1 MKKGIAILLV
11 MFFCIAWILPMPAHA
26 AQNAVADKEYFIKSL
41 ENISYPE
48 VANNQF
54 TKPGT
59 KLAGKFSLDSNISVQ
74 DKDST
79 FSSLC
84 IKGGVDYTVDM
95 AKYQG
100 QFDVSMSGKLDDT
113 ASHNNRVNIDSSIY
127 WDRDK
132 LFITGETLK
141 ELADIFGEELP
152 VQCPQYVYQD
162 FNEDTLVSFEEQLQQ
177 SQNFYKNYPGYNDFR
192 RQLLTALIMPVP
204 AGCFSKDGNTAVLSM
219 DKRAL
224 VLYLCNMNDKAF
236 IDSLLK
242 VFQPLFPELT
252 SRDLREVFSDIAESS
267 EESLLKEL
275 ENLDIKELRITISG
289 SQITVNCRI
298 SCKIDGDIIDFT
310 LSSHSNGSTAGI
322 DFKAAVSV
330 DSLKMDMALE
340 GKNSIANSIVNQ
352 DATFRF
358 GFSEKSDYLQVSA
371 DCKSKMQ
378 DDQTA
383 GNGTFD
389 VKAKFSNE
397 SLNMKATIN
406 YTAKVKENL
415 QLNVPRL
422 NSSNSLSL
430 DELFPEDQADYED
443 ELIIVVDGDWMEM
456 EEGVAPFIQNGR
468 TMVPL
473 RSIGEYL
480 GCDVEWIPPN
490 QINMSYGNTLINLKA
505 NNNTYQIN
513 SATKTLD
520 APPVIVNGRTYVP
533 LRVVGE
539 AFDYN
544 VEYDADL
551 GIIYLDRR

>member
-41 ENISYPE
+41 KNISYPE

-54 TKPGT
+54 TKLET

-113 ASHNNRVNIDSSIY
+113 ASQMQVNIDSTIY

-141 ELADIFGEELP
+141 ELAYIFGEELP
-152 VQCPQYVYQD
+152 IQCPQYVYLD
-162 FNEDTLVSFEEQLQQ
+162 MDGDALVSFEEQLQQ

-192 RQLLTALIMPVP
+192 RQLLTALITPVP

-219 DKRAL
+219 DKKAL
-224 VLYLCNMNDKAF
+224 VLYLRNMNDKAF
-236 IDSLLK
+236 IDLLLK
-242 VFQPLFPELT
+242 VFKPLFPELT
-252 SRDLREVFSDIAESS
+252 SRDLEEVFSDIAGSS

-275 ENLDIKELRITISG
+275 ENLDVKELRMTISG
-289 SQITVNCRI
+289 DQITVNCRI
-298 SCKIDGDIIDFT
+298 SFKIDGDVIDFT
-310 LSSHSNGSTAGI
+310 LSSHSNGIASSI
-322 DFKAAVSV
+322 DFRAAVSA
-330 DSLKMDMALE
+330 DSLKLGVAVE
-340 GKNSIANSIVNQ
+340 GKNSIANSIVDQN
-352 DATFRF
+352 AAFRI
-358 GFSEKSDYLQVSA
+358 GFSEKNDYLRLNA
-371 DCKSKMQ
+371 DYKSKMQ

-397 SLNMKATIN
+397 SLNMKATTN
-406 YTAKVKENL
+406 YTAQVKENL

-443 ELIIVVDGDWMEM
+443 ELIIVVDGDRMEM

-490 QINMSYGNTLINLKA
+490 QINMSYGNTLNLKA